1 MQQSQHIFLF
11 FILHSFSLSPGKLRR
26 YSQDTSMY
34 VPSCPLK
41 SLGCHVLFFHTLLS
55 SVSEQ
60 STTTRN
66 SVTRHKHSHEIPF
79 STVIWQSGWNSPVWL
94 FLFRVYGYVEGCKI
108 CILCFLDHRP
118 HSKSR
123 RTTSLSPCSYI
134 FLIRLLSAIINRV
147 FEYQNVKE
155 RSCGVQK
162 FLVAVG
168 GRLSVCI
175 VHDLLKFLGN
185 SAWRISEGTVRLIL
199 SLLL

>member
-1 MQQSQHIFLF
+1 MIVLIQSVRLCRGLQN
-11 FILHSFSLSPGKLRR
+11 LHSL
-26 YSQDTSMY
+26 
-34 VPSCPLK
+34 
-41 SLGCHVLFFHTLLS
+41 
-55 SVSEQ
+55 
-60 STTTRN
+60 
-66 SVTRHKHSHEIPF
+66 
-79 STVIWQSGWNSPVWL
+79 
-94 FLFRVYGYVEGCKI
+94 
-108 CILCFLDHRP
+108 FLDHRP

-123 RTTSLSPCSYI
+123 RTTSLSSRSYI

-185 SAWRISEGTVRLIL
+185 SA
-199 SLLL
+199 